1 VSLLSCELDARTGGT
16 YRLVFASETIR
27 EIAFYGMYL
36 EVPAHSRIVW
46 TKDEGGEGGTITT
59 VAFEE
64 KAGQTLLVIRDLYPT
79 KRGPR
84 DWSRLGIPRR
94 HARDHG
100 PARRADRQPERE
112 PDLGATARPLT
123 FSRRVE
129 KTRGRENERQR
140 LRARA
145 ASFGMAQCMVS
156 GGATPWGIGES
167 SR

>member
-1 VSLLSCELDARTGGT
+1 MSLLSCELDARTGGT

-79 KRGPR
+79 KEALETGLASGSL
-84 DWSRLGIPRR
+84 DGM
-94 HARDHG
+94 
-100 PARRADRQPERE
+100 PE
-112 PDLGATARPLT
+112 T
-123 FSRRVE
+123 
-129 KTRGRENERQR
+129 
-140 LRARA
+140 
-145 ASFGMAQCMVS
+145 MAQLDELIVS
-156 GGATPWGIGES
+156 LSASPT
-167 SR
+167 